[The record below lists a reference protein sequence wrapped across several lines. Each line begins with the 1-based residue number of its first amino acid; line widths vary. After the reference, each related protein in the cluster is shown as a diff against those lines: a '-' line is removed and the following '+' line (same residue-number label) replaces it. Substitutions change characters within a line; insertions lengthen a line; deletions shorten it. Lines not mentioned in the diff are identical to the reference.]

1 MYKKQEKVIPY
12 GRERK
17 KETNSD
23 AAEMITPKLLATSL
37 SIESCAFESMKAGTR
52 ALCQWLDDVKED
64 ERLLVEHL
72 RFGRQCDVVVVEFK
86 PLLRLNVSMWR
97 AEE

>member
-52 ALCQWLDDVKED
+52 ALCQ
-64 ERLLVEHL
+64 
-72 RFGRQCDVVVVEFK
+72 
-86 PLLRLNVSMWR
+86 
-97 AEE
+97 